1 MCGGIIRRLFVYL
14 PVIVIIVML
23 IMIHRTIMDFIIII
37 FIKPLSVA
45 IHETMYEQML
55 QQLSRKGVQQAH
67 FFAFATRTSYLPPI
81 ILYHVVC
88 SVSQIFVHDTFTH
101 MSGRHIDRLHVI
113 EPQDK

>member
-1 MCGGIIRRLFVYL
+1 MCGRIIRHLFVFL
-14 PVIVIIVML
+14 LVIVIIVML
-23 IMIHRTIMDFIIII
+23 IMIILRTIMDFIIII

-67 FFAFATRTSYLPPI
+67 FFAFATQTSYLPAV

-88 SVSQIFVHDTFTH
+88 CVSQIFVHDTFTH
-101 MSGRHIDRLHVI
+101 TVGRHIAYT
-113 EPQDK
+113 